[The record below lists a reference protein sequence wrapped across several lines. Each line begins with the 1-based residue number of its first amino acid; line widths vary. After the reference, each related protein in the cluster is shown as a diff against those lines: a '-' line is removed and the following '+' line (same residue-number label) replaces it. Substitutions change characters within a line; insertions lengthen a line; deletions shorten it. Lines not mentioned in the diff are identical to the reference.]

1 MEYIGIT
8 LDGNKDHIKK
18 YAYSFNMAAFLE
30 IEKWTG
36 LKVSELFTEEGMEA
50 STYMK
55 LLYLGLKYGQD
66 EIGKK
71 LDFTY
76 SAFVDITT
84 GNDEILNKLGEF
96 FKSDWEVL
104 MAIFEEKSKLTE
116 GDKVDENTKKKKVS
130 GRTTSV

>member
-1 MEYIGIT
+1 MEQIE
-8 LDGNKDHIKK
+8 IKK
-18 YAYSFNMAAFLE
+18 KRYAFSFNMAAFLE

-55 LLYLGLKYGQD
+55 LLYLGLKYGSD

-84 GNDEILNKLGEF
+84 EDNELLNKIGDF

-104 MAIFEEKSKLTE
+104 MALFEERSKLNDTE
-116 GDKVDENTKKKKVS
+116 AVEDTTKKKKGS
-130 GRTTSV
+130 GRTTSG

>member
-1 MEYIGIT
+1 
-8 LDGNKDHIKK
+8 
-18 YAYSFNMAAFLE
+18 MAAFLE